1 MMLKGACPEKHLQC
15 CLLIFLLVCDNTTNV
30 RQRKQQENQQLRR
43 GLKEGE
49 SCSPHCR
56 HAALTPLQYILAD
69 FTAELPPASKW
80 CHIYLPECLMLF
92 QYLSIHWD
100 FNSHIHSNISASTTV
115 SGSVNMYSAA
125 IPLTQRNR
133 RVKDGEYYTP
143 LVLRKSTSSQDTSQ
157 KEILWLLSQFNIHY
171 TQNPEELMLK
181 APQGSENQ
189 NKKDMQ
195 NVATFFP
202 HTHPITT
209 KISNHSTDK
218 DFLVCKKKVQR

>member
-1 MMLKGACPEKHLQC
+1 M
-15 CLLIFLLVCDNTTNV
+15 
-30 RQRKQQENQQLRR
+30 ENI
-43 GLKEGE
+43 
-49 SCSPHCR
+49 
-56 HAALTPLQYILAD
+56 TPLQ
-69 FTAELPPASKW
+69 FFE
-80 CHIYLPECLMLF
+80 
-92 QYLSIHWD
+92 
-100 FNSHIHSNISASTTV
+100 
-115 SGSVNMYSAA
+115 
-125 IPLTQRNR
+125 
-133 RVKDGEYYTP
+133 
-143 LVLRKSTSSQDTSQ
+143 KSTSSQDTSQ

-218 DFLVCKKKVQR
+218 DFLVCKKEVQRRKYAILSLPIYSYCRSIGLFMNILVSKHYSKQHRCKRISLKANPAVHFLLWSYKHTEIH

>member
-1 MMLKGACPEKHLQC
+1 MTLKGACPEKHLHC

-56 HAALTPLQYILAD
+56 HAALQYILAD

-100 FNSHIHSNISASTTV
+100 FNSHIHSNISASTMV
-115 SGSVNMYSAA
+115 SGSANMYSTA

-143 LVLRKSTSSQDTSQ
+143 LVLRKKHQFPRH
-157 KEILWLLSQFNIHY
+157 LLER
-171 TQNPEELMLK
+171 NP
-181 APQGSENQ
+181 
-189 NKKDMQ
+189 
-195 NVATFFP
+195 VAFIIVQYSL
-202 HTHPITT
+202 HT
-209 KISNHSTDK
+209 KS
-218 DFLVCKKKVQR
+218 